1 MSDGADGGAIRAV
14 VKVQRPITDRRGPWL
29 VYDQARQHVAL
40 VLGDELPLAV
50 RNGMALADKAY
61 FHALWTDGRWVFGE
75 RTRDRA
81 W

>member
-1 MSDGADGGAIRAV
+1 
-14 VKVQRPITDRRGPWL
+14 
-29 VYDQARQHVAL
+29 